1 MNAPSRQGKTKE
13 TYWRQTSARCSE
25 SGLSQV
31 EFCKREGLNPSN
43 LCWWKRM
50 LAARDAAPVQT
61 GIEFE
66 QDPDDEQ
73 KENYWRE
80 IVARFSTS
88 GLSNDAFCKKKAIK
102 AQAFC
107 WWRGEIG
114 RRDSG
119 PCLYR
124 PPGCSFR

>member
-1 MNAPSRQGKTKE
+1 
-13 TYWRQTSARCSE
+13 
-25 SGLSQV
+25 
-31 EFCKREGLNPSN
+31 
-43 LCWWKRM
+43 M